1 MKRIIRSYLAAFGR
15 AFTYDVRHNVYLWFG
30 LLWGIPIPVMSIAL
44 DLSLGAATGRTPL
57 TAVMDHPVHLIFL
70 AHPLLFALVFGA
82 MGTVRH
88 ALEQDNHRLI
98 ESLTGLATT
107 DALTGLHNRRYVT
120 EELEKAIQRSRRT
133 DQRFAVALFDLDG
146 FKQINDTRGH
156 AAGDLVL
163 KKASDALNS
172 VVREGDVLGRYGGD
186 EFLLITYGDLA
197 SASSLGVRADEAV
210 QRATGL
216 GTSAGISRFPEDGAT
231 PTLLLECADH
241 LLAADKELR
250 YARKGSTRRGSSA
263 RNPAVAGESAAPNA
277 AKAP

>member
-1 MKRIIRSYLAAFGR
+1 MKKVIRNYLAAFGR
-15 AFTYDVRHNVYLWFG
+15 AYTYDVRRNVYLWFG
-30 LLWGIPIPVMSIAL
+30 FLWGIPVPIMSIAL
-44 DLSLGAATGRTPL
+44 DLSLSPVPGETPL
-57 TAVMDHPVHLIFL
+57 TAVMDHPIHMVFL
-70 AHPLLFALVFGA
+70 AHPILFALVFGA

-88 ALEQDNHRLI
+88 ALELDNARLI
-98 ESLTGLATT
+98 ESLTDLAIT

-133 DQRFAVALFDLDG
+133 DHRFAVALFDLDG
-146 FKQINDTRGH
+146 FKQVNDTCGH

-163 KKASDALNS
+163 KKASDALRS

-197 SASSLGVRADEAV
+197 SASSLGVRADDAV

-216 GTSAGISRFPEDGAT
+216 GASTGISRFPEDGTT
-231 PTLLLECADH
+231 PAQLLECADR

-250 YARKGSTRRGSSA
+250 YAKKGTARRGSST
-263 RNPAVAGESAAPNA
+263 RNTAVGGESAAPDA
-277 AKAP
+277 TKGP